1 MRNIKITLH
10 NNKKYNAENIDDVQV
25 LEDENNATTIEVQFP
40 IEYENYSKRVDF
52 LNVRGEKW
60 TTSLYAPEDERNAY
74 DENFDKL
81 NFRFTIPSSMAKRG
95 ELKVQF
101 VAYLADGMNT
111 IVPFQILLLS
121 IDNSIIYATKEGKE
135 NPEII
140 IRAYEYSNMALE
152 ISRDAFSRIEN
163 AERAALSAE
172 ESAISAQNSA
182 TSAQNSA
189 TNAENSSRS
198 ANERA
203 QNAEESAESAQA
215 SAEYAESVADE
226 ANAKSTNAVNT
237 SNSANT
243 KSDNAVA
250 TANSANTK
258 STNAVNTANT
268 ANTKSDN
275 AVATA
280 NSANTKSDTAIS
292 TADEAKAT
300 AQEALNQVVKQMG
313 TKVYFGDNTE
323 PETNVLFDSDPQ
335 TQITANETEITK
347 IKEGTTRVPKSSEAQ
362 KLMSSDNRDV
372 NTLPS
377 GYMSNNPKQIIT
389 EFKNTSTIGVN
400 SILTASTY
408 CQLITIVPWTDS
420 SGGYPTQ
427 LAFNGSGIAYRIGTA
442 DDTWGSWNKLSTV
455 AELTARCDNLQTQI
469 NNMLNGTTTFTL
481 LKANVVDLV

>member
-25 LEDENNATTIEVQFP
+25 LEDENNATIIEVQFP

-258 STNAVNTANT
+258 SDNAVNTANT

-280 NSANTKSDTAIS
+280 NSANVKSDTAIN
-292 TADEAKAT
+292 TADEAMAT
-300 AQEALNQVVKQMG
+300 AEEALNQVVKQMG

-347 IKEGTTRVPKSSEAQ
+347 IKDGTTRVPKSMTAIRVESTD
-362 KLMSSDNRDV
+362 SRDINASPLEYMNAYATQLVLELKNVNVIQV
-372 NTLPS
+372 NTLLNVS
-377 GYMSNNPKQIIT
+377 DFCELMT
-389 EFKNTSTIGVN
+389 F
-400 SILTASTY
+400 
-408 CQLITIVPWTDS
+408 VPWADS
-420 SGGYPTQ
+420 SGGLPTQ
-427 LAFNGSGIAYRIGTA
+427 IAINGSGIAYRVATSDTVWGT
-442 DDTWGSWNKLSTV
+442 WNKLSTV